1 MARKRALAAL
11 ALGVWSAGFVS
22 PFGAARGISQARAA
36 GTARRP
42 TSRTSVT
49 LSGAA
54 CLATFGLSAALVL
67 RRSPGVAR
75 ELMGGGS
82 SKEVAGDSIYDF
94 QVKNIDGQEVS
105 LQEYSG
111 KVVLIVNLASK

>member
-36 GTARRP
+36 ATRRP